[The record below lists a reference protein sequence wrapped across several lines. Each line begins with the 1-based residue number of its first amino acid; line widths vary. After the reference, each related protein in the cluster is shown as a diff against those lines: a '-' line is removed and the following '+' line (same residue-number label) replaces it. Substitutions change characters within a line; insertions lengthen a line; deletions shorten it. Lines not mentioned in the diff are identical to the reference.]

1 MSEQWMRQCKL
12 TVQVDSNQPQALD
25 LSDFHI
31 YFHISQPTTETPKAA
46 EIYIYNISKDTM
58 DKLCGVNDQKVS
70 SKVILEVGYESSG
83 LEILFKGEVFQY
95 RRGRDNQVD
104 TWLCILAVSGKVVKT
119 EKTVGISIPA
129 GTSVD
134 ETKNILLKEYEKA
147 GLQLGYTPEL
157 SDQKFIRG
165 QVIFGSLDLNMQQF
179 SKDNDLAYT
188 LSDEEIHMR
197 IVDKYTIEP
206 LHILTAKTGVVGMPQ
221 LTTDGLKI
229 TCLLNPKLKWGGRV
243 QVDMTNMQTESYDIA
258 YGQSGVDQPFKN
270 PNLASGV
277 NGMFIICSSEH
288 SGDNRGT
295 DWYTSLVCIAVGG
308 TVPKSGISV
317 TARPDQ

>member
-1 MSEQWMRQCKL
+1 MSEQWMRQCRL
-12 TVQVDSNQPQALD
+12 TVQVDGNQPQALD

-46 EIYIYNISKDTM
+46 EIYIYNLSKATM
-58 DKLCGVNDQKVS
+58 DKLCGENDQKVS

-221 LTTDGLKI
+221 LTTDGLKV

-258 YGQSGVDQPFKN
+258 YGQAGVDQPFKN

-308 TVPKSGISV
+308 TVPKSGISI

>member
-12 TVQVDSNQPQALD
+12 TVQIDKEQPQALD

-31 YFHISQPTTETPKAA
+31 YFHISQPTTEAPKAA
-46 EIYIYNISKDTM
+46 EIYIYNLSKTTM
-58 DKLCGVNDQKVS
+58 DLLCGADDQKAS
-70 SKVILEVGYESSG
+70 SKVLLEVGYESSG

-129 GTSVD
+129 QTSVN

-147 GLQLGYTPEL
+147 GLQLGYSPEL

-165 QVIFGSLDLNMQQF
+165 QVLFGSLDLNMQQF

-197 IVDKYTIEP
+197 IVDRYTIEP

-243 QVDMTNMQTESYDIA
+243 QVDMTNMQTEAYDIA
-258 YGQSGVDQPFKN
+258 YGQGGVDQPFKN

-288 SGDNRGT
+288 SGDNRGN
-295 DWYTSLVCIAVGG
+295 DWHTSLVCIAVGG
-308 TVPKSGISV
+308 TVPKSGISI

>member
-12 TVQVDSNQPQALD
+12 TVQVEKEKPQALD

-31 YFHISQPTTETPKAA
+31 YFHISQPITEAPKAA
-46 EIYIYNISKDTM
+46 EIYIYNLSKEKM
-58 DKLCGVNDQKVS
+58 DILCGPNDQKVS
-70 SKVILEVGYESSG
+70 SKVLLEVGYESSG

-129 GTSVD
+129 QTSVN

-147 GLQLGYTPEL
+147 GLQLGYSPEL

-165 QVIFGSLDLNMQQF
+165 QVLFGSLDLNMQQF

-197 IVDKYTIEP
+197 IVDRYTIEP

-243 QVDMTNMQTESYDIA
+243 QVDMTNMQTEAYDIA
-258 YGQSGVDQPFKN
+258 YGQGGVDQPFKN

-288 SGDNRGT
+288 SGDNRGN
-295 DWYTSLVCIAVGG
+295 DWHTSLVCIAVGG
-308 TVPKSGISV
+308 TVPKSGISI

>member
-12 TVQVDSNQPQALD
+12 TVQIDKEQPQALD

-31 YFHISQPTTETPKAA
+31 YFHISQPTTEAPKAA
-46 EIYIYNISKDTM
+46 EIYIYNLSKTTM
-58 DKLCGVNDQKVS
+58 DLLCGADDQKAS
-70 SKVILEVGYESSG
+70 SKVLLEVGYESSG

-129 GTSVD
+129 QTSVN

-147 GLQLGYTPEL
+147 GLQLGYSPEL

-165 QVIFGSLDLNMQQF
+165 QVLFGSLDLNMQQF

-197 IVDKYTIEP
+197 IVDRYTIEP

-221 LTTDGLKI
+221 LTTEGLKI

-258 YGQSGVDQPFKN
+258 YGQEGVDQTFKN

-288 SGDNRGT
+288 SGDNRGN
-295 DWYTSLVCIAVGG
+295 DWHTSLVCIAVGG
-308 TVPKSGISV
+308 TVPKSGISI